1 MPACIAVDAMGG
13 DNAPEVVIKGVEE
26 YLTHNSSDT
35 EVILV
40 GFRKTGEREV
50 RKIAPSIINKVKFRN
65 AKETVSMREQ
75 LFSYWKKREKTSVK
89 IALDMV
95 KKGEAD
101 AMVSAGNTGAITA
114 FAKTSLG
121 TLDTIDRP
129 ALAIMI
135 PTLKGSTMLMD
146 VGANVDSKPRNLVQ
160 SALMGKIYLENVY
173 SIKNPRIALMSVGEE
188 DVKGNELTKATFNIL
203 KSLDI
208 NFIGNIEGRD
218 AYIGDVDLI
227 VTDGF
232 TGNITLKVTEGVVS
246 AMLVNDETGDYV
258 QSAFKSRLFLL
269 RSSVKRILKKLDYAE
284 TGGALLLGVNGI
296 VIIGHGNSSSKAIR
310 SSIELS
316 CRFIEENVLQKIAEE
331 IREFQSVL
339 KELKYV

>member
-40 GFRKTGEREV
+40 GSEKQVKREV

-246 AMLVNDETGDYV
+246 AMLSMMKREIMSSLLSKVG
-258 QSAFKSRLFLL
+258 FFFL

>member
-13 DNAPEVVIKGVEE
+13 DNAPEVVIKGVAE
-26 YLTHNSSDT
+26 YLTHNSSNT
-35 EVILV
+35 EIILV
-40 GFRKTGEREV
+40 GSEKQVKKEV

-75 LFSYWKKREKTSVK
+75 LFSYWKKREETSVK

-95 KKGEAD
+95 KKGDAD
-101 AMVSAGNTGAITA
+101 AMVSAGNTGAVTA

-135 PTLKGSTMLMD
+135 PTLKGFTMLMD

-173 SIKNPRIALMSVGEE
+173 RIKNPRIALMSVGEE
-188 DVKGNELTKATFNIL
+188 DIKGNELTKATFNIL

-246 AMLVNDETGDYV
+246 VMLSMMKREIMSSLLSKVG
-258 QSAFKSRLFLL
+258 FFFL

-284 TGGALLLGVNGI
+284 TGGALLLGVKGI
-296 VIIGHGNSSSKAIR
+296 VVIGHGNSSAKAIR
-310 SSIELS
+310 NAIELS
-316 CRFIEENVLQKIAEE
+316 CRFLEENVLQKIAEE
-331 IREFQSVL
+331 VREFQSVL